1 MKGKLYL
8 IPTTLGDIEP
18 NATIPAQVKEI
29 ANSISEYI
37 VEDEKWARR
46 YLKKLEIKTPL
57 NDLILH
63 PLNKHTNPNDIATYL
78 SNIYNGVNIGIISEA
93 GCPGVAD
100 PGAEVVKLAHNK
112 GIEVIPL
119 VGPSSILLSLMASGF
134 NGQNFA
140 FNGYL
145 PINQDERNKKLQLLE
160 KLIYQIDQTQ
170 LFIETPFRNDKLVQ
184 DLLKV
189 CKGSTKL
196 CIAVDLTL
204 PTESVQ
210 TKTIAEW
217 STKVPLLNKRPAIF
231 LLYK

>member
-18 NATIPAQVKEI
+18 TATIPAQVKEV

-63 PLNKHTNPNDIATYL
+63 PLNKHTNPNDINSYL
-78 SNIYNGVNIGIISEA
+78 QNIYNGTNIGVISEA

-100 PGAEVVKLAHNK
+100 PGAEVVKLAHTK

-119 VGPSSILLSLMASGF
+119 VGPSSILLS
-134 NGQNFA
+134 
-140 FNGYL
+140 
-145 PINQDERNKKLQLLE
+145 
-160 KLIYQIDQTQ
+160 
-170 LFIETPFRNDKLVQ
+170 
-184 DLLKV
+184 
-189 CKGSTKL
+189 
-196 CIAVDLTL
+196 
-204 PTESVQ
+204 
-210 TKTIAEW
+210 
-217 STKVPLLNKRPAIF
+217 
-231 LLYK
+231 